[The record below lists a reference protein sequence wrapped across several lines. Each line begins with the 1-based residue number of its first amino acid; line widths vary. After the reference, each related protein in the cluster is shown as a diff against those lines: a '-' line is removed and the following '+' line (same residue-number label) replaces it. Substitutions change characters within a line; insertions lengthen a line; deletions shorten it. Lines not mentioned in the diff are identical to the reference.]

1 MADYSLALNVKPLQL
16 EDPLTSYG
24 RFATIQSAQNQN
36 ALAQYQLAAAQRAE
50 EQQNALYQQ
59 AQTPGFKLD
68 FSNALRYGAPGI
80 AAYKAQRE
88 AETQGLQAQELRGK
102 IAAQPGA
109 RAETEAKTNRYNEQV
124 RESQTKAL
132 GLGLMQAMQNPDD
145 NTLKSVFDRL
155 EATGIPT
162 ATFREQFAAMPD
174 LAARKQVIRQY
185 ALSNPEGIAALQ
197 FTSPK
202 PEKFSLGGREISVD
216 MNPNSETYKQEIKS
230 FDKTATPDAL
240 LTDARLR
247 EQHVDQLGQ
256 WDKLNAAEKARLQE
270 QYRAHNLQDARSRA
284 TLAETIANN
293 ARVDRR
299 EAERIA
305 QANNPGVVANT
316 ITDETGKVT
325 FINKFGNVVKP
336 TSGGESVEIKGKPS
350 ATFEKTQ
357 KQKADLNKQIGAAI
371 IELTEISKDGG
382 LIDQSTGSGAGRL
395 IDYGAAFGGI
405 ATPGSIAISN
415 LKPIANMVLQTIP
428 RFEGPQSDK
437 DVQSYKEAAG
447 QLADPSMPTKNR
459 KEAAKTVLR
468 LMQKYRGQFVTQ
480 EMLNEGGGATGG
492 GVDTNNP
499 LLK

>member
-1 MADYSLALNVKPLQL
+1 MAEYSLALGVKPLQL
-16 EDPLTSYG
+16 EDPLTSYSK
-24 RFATIQSAQNQN
+24 FASIQNAQNQN
-36 ALAQYQLAAAQRAE
+36 ALAQYQMASARRAE
-50 EQQNALYQQ
+50 EQQNALYEQ
-59 AQTPGFKLD
+59 ARNPNFKLD
-68 FSNALRYGAPGI
+68 INTALQFGPAGI
-80 AAYKAQRE
+80 AALKAQRE
-88 AETQGLQAQELRGK
+88 AETNALQAEELRGK

-109 RAETEAKTNRYNEQV
+109 RLKTEAETNKANQEV
-124 RESQTKAL
+124 RDSQTKAL
-132 GLGLMQAMQNPDD
+132 GVGLMQAMQNPDD
-145 NTLKSVFDRL
+145 NTLKNVFDRL
-155 EATGIPT
+155 ESTGIPT

-174 LAARKQVIRQY
+174 LEQRKQVIKNY
-185 ALSNPEGIAALQ
+185 AVTNPEGRAALQ

-216 MNPNSETYKQEIKS
+216 MNPNSPTYKQEIAS
-230 FDKTATPDAL
+230 FTRTVTPDAL